1 MECALLGVQQ
11 RIRRV
16 NATLER
22 PEAPVGAGVVLVD
35 QGARPVAANDAAQHI
50 AARGDALRLD
60 SSGFAALRS
69 VDQQK
74 LAATFAAALAG
85 APGQAHGINITRSSG
100 RRDYLLYLQRMPDIL
115 ETRVFT
121 ALPTFVQPK
130 LRVCIIDPD
139 PPLQLESPLLQQL
152 FELTDAQAALAQRVV
167 SGERPAE
174 AAATLGI
181 RATTARVHL
190 TAIYR
195 KTRTS
200 SISEL
205 VRLLTLLAAAIAS
218 NRDTVRSIL

>member
-1 MECALLGVQQ
+1 M
-11 RIRRV
+11 
-16 NATLER
+16 
-22 PEAPVGAGVVLVD
+22 
-35 QGARPVAANDAAQHI
+35 
-50 AARGDALRLD
+50 
-60 SSGFAALRS
+60 
-69 VDQQK
+69 
-74 LAATFAAALAG
+74 
-85 APGQAHGINITRSSG
+85 
-100 RRDYLLYLQRMPDIL
+100 
-115 ETRVFT
+115 
-121 ALPTFVQPK
+121 QPK